1 MSVNEKM
8 TAIADAIRD
17 KTKET
22 EALSLDDMA
31 TEVSKVFDVG
41 KKVEYDTL
49 WDNLQKY
56 GNRPHYANA
65 FAFVGWND
73 DIYNPKYP
81 IVPTNVNGIN
91 NIFNWNQD
99 ITDTKVPITAYGN
112 CNGAFNHC
120 VKLKRIPKLIF
131 SGITS
136 LNSAMFQNC
145 TALEEMYCEGTL
157 DITGLDLHWSTKL
170 NKASIESV
178 INTLSAT
185 TSGLTVTLSQTAVN
199 NAFTTEEW
207 EALEATKPNWTISLV

>member
-41 KKVEYDTL
+41 KKAEYNAL
-49 WDNLQKY
+49 WDNLQQN
-56 GNRPHYANA
+56 GNRIHYANA
-65 FAFVGWND
+65 FSFVGWND

-81 IVPTNVNGIN
+81 IVPTNTQGISG
-91 NIFNWNQD
+91 IFNWNQE
-99 ITDTKVPITAYGN
+99 ITDTKVPITAYGS
-112 CNGAFNHC
+112 CNGAFNKC
-120 VKLKRIPKLIF
+120 INLKRIPKLIF
-131 SGITS
+131 SGMTRCE
-136 LNSAMFQNC
+136 NMFGDC

-157 DITGLDLHWSTKL
+157 DLTGLNLHWSTKL

-185 TSGLTVTLSQTAVN
+185 TNGLTVTLSKTAVN